1 MKQYRQIKSQTDG
14 AILMFRLGDF
24 YEMFEEDAELA
35 SRELEITLTGRG
47 TGENRFPMCGV
58 PYHSVE
64 PYISKLVSKGYKVAI
79 CEQMEDPSQA
89 KGIVDRQ
96 ITRIITPGTI
106 TDQSMLLEKTNNFL
120 MAVSFGQDGI
130 GLSYADAST
139 GLFKSLD
146 IKGNSARKTLFDE
159 IERISPAECLL
170 APGVLE
176 NDPGLASLLSSRK
189 IIATKYTLK
198 DLSDP
203 QLASEKLRR
212 FFGVSSLEGF
222 GFSGKEQGLCA
233 SSSIIE
239 YLEQTQKTELGQ
251 ITRLSLYSTD
261 RFMSIDPPTRKNL
274 ELVETMKDRSYK
286 GSLLSILD
294 RTATPMG
301 ARKLRFWLLYPL
313 KDEKE
318 INLRLD
324 AVEELSKEAVLRQRL
339 LAALGGIRDIERLS
353 SRTAGKS
360 ANARDLVAL
369 KESLLKLPDIKEL
382 LKNCTSPIL
391 KKTAEVNAIEEVA
404 ELIGSAINDDP
415 PFQVKDGGLIKSGFS
430 AELDEIRQASFS
442 GKKWISDLEEKERQ
456 RTGIKSLKVGFT
468 KVFGYYIEVTSSNL
482 KYVPMDYIRKQTLVN
497 CERFI
502 TPELKEKEALVLNA
516 QERLVEMEYELFC
529 GIREATARHI
539 KELQAIADTIST
551 TDALLSLAETAAG
564 ENYVRPVI
572 VGAIHVDAAR
582 EPHLHIISGRH
593 PVVENTIGHH
603 LFVPNDTVMDE
614 NGSFIMLTGPNMAGK
629 STYMRQVALIVLLAH
644 IGSFVP
650 AKSASV
656 PLTDRIFTRVG
667 ALDDLYMGQST
678 FMVEMLET
686 ANILNNATKDSLVIL
701 DEIGRGTATF
711 DGMSIACAVAEHIH
725 EKIGAKTF
733 FATHYHELTSLADKH
748 RGIKNMNISVKED
761 GDGIIFLHRI
771 VDGPADKSYGIQ
783 VAKLAGLP
791 SEVIFR
797 AKEVYKTLE
806 MVENDFGKL

>member
-24 YEMFEEDAELA
+24 YEMFEDDAELA

-47 TGENRFPMCGV
+47 TGENRSPMCGV

-89 KGIVDRQ
+89 KGIVKRQ

-106 TDQSMLLEKTNNFL
+106 MEQSMLTEKTNNFL
-120 MAVSFGQDGI
+120 MAVSLGRDRI
-130 GLSYADAST
+130 GLAYADAST

-146 IKGNSARKTLFDE
+146 IKGSGARKTLFDE

-170 APGVLE
+170 APETLE
-176 NDPGLASLLSSRK
+176 NDQELVSLLASRK
-189 IIATKYTLK
+189 IIATKYTIK

-203 QLASEKLRR
+203 ALASEKLQR

-233 SSSIIE
+233 SSAIIE
-239 YLEQTQKTELGQ
+239 YLAQTQRTELGQ
-251 ITRLSLYSTD
+251 ITGLSPYSTD
-261 RFMSIDPPTRKNL
+261 RFMSIDPSTRKNL
-274 ELVETMKDRSYK
+274 ELVETIKDRSYK

-318 INLRLD
+318 IDLRLD
-324 AVEELSKEAVLRQRL
+324 TVEELSKEAVLRQRL
-339 LAALGGIRDIERLS
+339 LAALGCMRDIERLS

-382 LKNCTSPIL
+382 LKNCTSPML
-391 KKTAEVNAIEEVA
+391 KKTGEVNALAEVA
-404 ELIGSAINDDP
+404 ALIGAAINDDP
-415 PFQVKDGGLIKSGFS
+415 PFQIKEGGLIKSGYS
-430 AELDEIRQASFS
+430 TELDEIKGASLS

-529 GIREATARHI
+529 GIREETARHI
-539 KELQAIADTIST
+539 KEFQAIADTIST

-564 ENYVRPVI
+564 ENYIRPVI
-572 VGAIHVDAAR
+572 VETPCRAS
-582 EPHLHIISGRH
+582 LHIISGRH
-593 PVVENTIGHH
+593 PVVENTIGRH

-686 ANILNNATKDSLVIL
+686 ANILNNATKDSLVLL

-725 EKIGAKTF
+725 EKIGARTL

-748 RGIKNMNISVKED
+748 KGIKNMNISVKED

-791 SEVIFR
+791 AQVISR